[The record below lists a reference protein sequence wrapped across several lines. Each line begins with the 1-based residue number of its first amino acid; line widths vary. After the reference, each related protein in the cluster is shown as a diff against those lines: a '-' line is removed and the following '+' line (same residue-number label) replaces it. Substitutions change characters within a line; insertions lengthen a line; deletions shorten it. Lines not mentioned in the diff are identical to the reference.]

1 MSHDGWHAPGPTR
14 RRGGDGSG
22 EEPRRFEDF
31 FGSEHARL
39 FGALCLV
46 TGDRHEA
53 EEIMQDAFLRL
64 WERWEKG
71 SGLDDP
77 SSNLFAGTSFRSS
90 PEWWPQ
96 M

>member
-1 MSHDGWHAPGPTR
+1 MARSEPYRAEVETDVA
-14 RRGGDGSG
+14 

-39 FGALCLV
+39 FGAISMV

-64 WERWEKG
+64 WERWDRVRE
-71 SGLDDP
+71 LDDP
-77 SSNLFAGTSFRSS
+77 SSYCSER
-90 PEWWPQ
+90 P
-96 M
+96 